1 MKKLLLIEDDD
12 TFSVLLTAYFRTAGY
27 VTVRVATAREGL
39 QHLATSGWVGII
51 VDLTLP
57 DEDGLVLIRM
67 LRARSSVPIIVV
79 TGRHSREDRLAALE
93 MGADDFILKP
103 FEPQELVLRLNN
115 LVRRSGRSENPDQTY
130 LRIAGGVLDVAG
142 HALVAPSGSTLELA
156 AKDFGLLRLLASNPD
171 RVITRAQMIDAIAGS
186 DPPES
191 ERAID
196 IRISRLRKKL
206 AAVGLNPESVR
217 TVHGTG
223 YKLASR
229 LDSAAPGTFS
239 RDADP
244 ASSA

>member
-27 VTVRVATAREGL
+27 VTVRVASAREGL
-39 QHLATSGWVGII
+39 QHLSTSGWVGII
-51 VDLTLP
+51 LDLTLP

-79 TGRHSREDRLAALE
+79 TGRHAREDRLAALE

-115 LVRRSGRSENPDQTY
+115 LARRSGRPESSDKMY
-130 LRIAGGVLDVAG
+130 LPVAGGVLDLAG
-142 HALVAPSGSTLELA
+142 HTLVSPSGSTLELA
-156 AKDFGLLRLLASNPD
+156 AKDYGLLRTLASNPD
-171 RVITRAQMIDAIAGS
+171 RVISRAQIIDAIAGR
-186 DPPES
+186 DPPDS
-191 ERAID
+191 ERAVD
-196 IRISRLRKKL
+196 IRISRLRKKF
-206 AAVGLNPESVR
+206 AMIGLKPDDLR

-229 LDSAAPGTFS
+229 PDSVSPNS
-239 RDADP
+239 PVMDAEP
-244 ASSA
+244 SSSA